1 MPNSSQNKHIAAI
14 VFPFGSHQVP
24 FLKLVIK
31 LAQACPN
38 VTFSFISTAKSNQTL
53 FSRPNIPGNIK
64 PFDVSD
70 GIQEGQ
76 VLGTH
81 PFERLNLFLQAGPE
95 NLQKGIDLA
104 MKSTNQKVT
113 CILANA
119 FVTPSLIVAQNLN
132 VPWIALWPPLSTS
145 LSVHFYTNLIR
156 QHFSADRNKSRS
168 LDFLPGLSPIRL
180 EDIPND
186 VVPCSDEEEQQFSKA
201 LASMGEVL
209 PQARAVVLSFCEDL
223 DLPLFVQ
230 DMKSKLQSMLYI
242 GPLTFS
248 PSDTNTDTDKD
259 PSGCLPWLD
268 KKGSRSVVYIS
279 FGTVVTPHQ
288 HELLEVSEA
297 LEASGFPFLW
307 SLKDDQKS
315 ILPNGFVERTS
326 TRGKI
331 VSWAPQAQV
340 LAHGSIGVFVTHCG
354 NSSLIE
360 SMANGV
366 PLICRPFF
374 GDQGMTA
381 RLVEDIWKIGVK
393 IQGGIFTKS
402 GLIQCLN
409 LILVE
414 EEGKKIRENALKVKK
429 TMQKA
434 SEAGGKAEQ
443 DFKTLVEI
451 ISNP

>member
-1 MPNSSQNKHIAAI
+1 MTSSSQNKHIAAI

-24 FLKLVIK
+24 FLNLVIR

-53 FSRPNIPGNIK
+53 FSRPSIPGNIK
-64 PFDVSD
+64 SYDVSD
-70 GIQEGQ
+70 GIAEGH
-76 VLGTH
+76 VLGAH
-81 PFERLNLFLQAGPE
+81 PFEKLNLFLQAGSE

-104 MKSTNQKVT
+104 VKSTNQKVT

-156 QHFSADRNKSRS
+156 QHCADRNKTRS
-168 LDFLPGLSPIRL
+168 LDFLPGLSQIRL
-180 EDIPND
+180 EDIPGD
-186 VVPCSDEEEQQFSKA
+186 VVPRSDEEEPVFSKS

-209 PQARAVVLSFCEDL
+209 PHARAVVISFYEEL

-242 GPLTFS
+242 GPLTLS
-248 PSDTNTDTDKD
+248 PSDTNIDTNMD
-259 PSGCLPWLD
+259 PDCCLPWLD
-268 KKGSRSVVYIS
+268 KQGSSSVVYIS
-279 FGTVVTPHQ
+279 FGTVVAPPQ

-315 ILPNGFVERTS
+315 LLPNGFVERTNK
-326 TRGKI
+326 RGKI

-340 LAHGSIGVFVTHCG
+340 LANGSIGVFVTHCG
-354 NSSLIE
+354 NSSLLE

-374 GDQGMTA
+374 GDQGMAT

-393 IQGGIFTKS
+393 IEGGVFTKN
-402 GLIQCLN
+402 GLIQSLN
-409 LILVE
+409 LILVD
-414 EEGKKIRENALKVKK
+414 EEGKKIRENTLKVKE
-429 TMQKA
+429 TMQRA
-434 SEAGGKAEQ
+434 SGAGGKAEQ

-451 ISNP
+451 ISSS